1 MAIRR
6 AHLGW
11 AIALFVVASLAFG
24 RLVAGRGDTE
34 QTAPLVRVERRD
46 LEVKIVEMG
55 TLVAPKSVTIA
66 SEIQSNKAKVVRLT
80 AEGSIVQEGDLLVEF
95 DAAPFLEEVTKYT
108 RAVKEAEANLLQAR
122 QEAKLQ
128 ASKSAQLAQDTET
141 RVKMAELE
149 LETMEKGGAP
159 LSAKEAK
166 ARVAQVRQ
174 ELGRATESFADAD
187 AFLKQGFITRKEYE
201 EAAARFNDAKRAE
214 ELAVAQYENLVNY
227 RQPADLVRTRS
238 NLERAKADLR
248 RVQETASDEQL
259 RQKAILDKAEM
270 AAEAAR
276 ADLAKA
282 QSDLAKAKLVS
293 PASGFLVY
301 NEIPIGSEY
310 RKIQIGDS
318 VWQGQ
323 AIITIPD
330 TSAMA
335 VETFVREFDVHKVR
349 PGQSAKITFEAFP
362 GMELAGAV
370 DFIGNLATRRGT
382 NQGEKEFSVRVMLK
396 EARAELRPG
405 MTAQVRIDVETIP
418 QALVVPVEAVYQEGG
433 RSRCYLARGRG
444 GAEREVRIGASND
457 DYAVVLAGL
466 DEGDLVSLTPRKGRS
481 WLWWR

>member
-1 MAIRR
+1 MAIARR
-6 AHLGW
+6 HLGW
-11 AIALFVVASLAFG
+11 AIGALVLASLAFG
-24 RLVAGRGDTE
+24 RLVAGRGDNG

-46 LEVKIVEMG
+46 LDVKIVEMG

-66 SEIQSNKAKVVRLT
+66 SEIQSNKAKVVRLNP
-80 AEGSIVQEGDLLVEF
+80 EGSVVKRGDLLVEF
-95 DAAPFLEEVTKYT
+95 DPAPFLEEVTKYT

-128 ASKSAQLAQDTET
+128 ESKGAQLAQDTEM

-166 ARVAQVRQ
+166 ARVQQMRQ
-174 ELGRATESFADAD
+174 ELTRATESFADAE

-201 EAAARFNDAKRAE
+201 EAAARFNDAKRAD
-214 ELAVAQYENLVNY
+214 ELAAAQYENLIRY
-227 RQPADLVRTRS
+227 RQPADLQRNRA
-238 NLERAKADLR
+238 NLERARGDWA
-248 RVQETASDEQL
+248 RVQETGAEEQL
-259 RQKAILDKAEM
+259 RQKALLDKAEM

-282 QSDLAKAKLVS
+282 QSDLDKAKLAS

-349 PGQSAKITFEAFP
+349 PGQNARITLEAFP
-362 GMELAGAV
+362 GVELPGAV
-370 DFIGNLATRRGT
+370 DFIGNLATRRGAG
-382 NQGEKEFSVRVMLK
+382 QAEKEFSVRVILK
-396 EARAELRPG
+396 ETRPELRPG
-405 MTAQVRIDVETIP
+405 MTAQVHIEVETLP
-418 QALVVPVEAVYQEGG
+418 GALVVPVEAVYQEGG
-433 RSRCYLARGRG
+433 RYRCYLARGRG
-444 GAEREVRIGASND
+444 GVEREVQIGKSTE
-457 DYAVVLAGL
+457 DYAVILAGL
-466 DEGDLVSLTPRKGRS
+466 EEGDLVSLTPRRGRS